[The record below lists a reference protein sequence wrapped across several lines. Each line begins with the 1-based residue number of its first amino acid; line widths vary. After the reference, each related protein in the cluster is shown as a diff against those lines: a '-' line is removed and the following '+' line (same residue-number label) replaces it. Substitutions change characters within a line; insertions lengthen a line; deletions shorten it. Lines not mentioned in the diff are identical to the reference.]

1 MTHVASAFYGS
12 FFHAP
17 VYGSFEYLENALIE
31 VDERGTIARVLR
43 EGEPEHAE
51 ALAAHRTRGTLTELG
66 ANRYGLPGFVDIHV
80 HAPQWPQAALALDEP
95 LYLWLEQ
102 RTFPLESRFADLDF
116 ARTVYRDLV
125 QQLMARGSTTTVYL
139 GSAHLESS
147 IELAAICAE
156 LGQRAL
162 VGKTVMDDPAANPD
176 YYRDASPAQAVAD
189 TETLIREVEGIGRA
203 SRQGIWPVVTPRF
216 IPSCTDEVLRGL
228 GQLAERYDAYVQTH
242 CNEGQWEHD
251 VVLERFGKTDPY
263 ALRDFGLLREHS
275 IMAHC
280 PYLTDDEGEMFAELG
295 VAVAH
300 CPMANSYFSSA
311 VAPIKRFRQQGIN
324 VGLGTDI
331 SGGYS
336 PSMYENIRQAVLVSR
351 LLETGVDAQR
361 PADERGLGDAR
372 ISLAE
377 AFWLATAGGGQ
388 SLGLP
393 VGTFEPGQAF
403 DLQVVDVKRRD
414 SDLTGFG
421 VFDQPADRLAR
432 ILYLATPDNVRKV
445 YVQGRLVRDKDAE

>member
-228 GQLAERYDAYVQTH
+228 GQLAERYGAYVQTH

>member
-31 VDERGTIARVLR
+31 VDERGVIARVLR
-43 EGEPEHAE
+43 EGEPEHAQ
-51 ALAAHRTRGTLTELG
+51 ALAAHRMRGILTDLG

-162 VGKTVMDDPAANPD
+162 VGKTVMDDPVANPD
-176 YYRDASPAQAVAD
+176 YYRDATPAQAVAD

-228 GQLAERYDAYVQTH
+228 GQLAERYGAYVQTH

-275 IMAHC
+275 LMAHC
-280 PYLTDDEGEMFAELG
+280 PYLTEDEGEMFAELG

-372 ISLAE
+372 ISLVE
-377 AFWLATAGGGQ
+377 SFWLATAGGGQ